1 MMPKYFDLDEFACQH
16 TGQNLIDPNFVESLD
31 DLREVCGFPFTITSG
46 YRSPAHPIEAKK
58 AKAGTHAQG
67 IAADIAVSN
76 GRERGIIVRNAID
89 LGFMGIGVAKG
100 FVHVDTREGP
110 LVMWSYD

>member
-1 MMPKYFDLDEFACQH
+1 MPKYFDLDEFACQH

-31 DLREVCGFPFTITSG
+31 ELREVCGFPFTITSG

-58 AKAGTHAQG
+58 SKAGTHAQG
-67 IAADIAVSN
+67 IAADLAVSN
-76 GRERGIIVRNAID
+76 GRERGITARNAND

-100 FVHVDTREGP
+100 FVSLDTLEC
-110 LVMWSYD
+110 LTVVCSYA